1 MVTSEHLES
10 KVPNRAFISVWL
22 IVTLCAG
29 VTAAHA
35 QQEIEEIMVTAQ
47 KRDQT
52 MFDVPLAID
61 AFQEETLE
69 NADLIQFR
77 DIGMALPKLT
87 TASNF
92 GPFGS
97 VLSSRGIS
105 GSTNLEPVVAA
116 YVDDVPYA
124 LVGTGWAPS
133 GRLFD
138 LDRVEVLNG
147 PQGTLFGQGSMGGA
161 VRVFTRD
168 PELNEFAG
176 TVRLNAAD
184 VKDGEED
191 FGGDVMLNLP
201 LVAGKL
207 GARLVYSREETGGFI
222 DYPNITGDS
231 QKDLDDV
238 EYQDMRFKLLYAP
251 SERTD
256 IRFTA
261 WLNEVRSSISQ
272 RVPYPVPADGR
283 TEPSP
288 GMVGIGDVESETYS
302 LFVSHDFGPV
312 TVSNTLSWFDVEQLQ
327 IALIGGIDGFAD
339 PLTETT
345 SNEFRV
351 VSNFDGPLQFVL
363 GHYLWDS
370 TGGFAIAVALI
381 PPIIPAGR
389 LFLGHDLAEF
399 DSEVNAF
406 FGEVSYEFADGFAEV
421 LVGVRYFEDD
431 RSFVAYNDAPFVQG
445 DGFVETTNLED
456 KFNNTSMR
464 FNLTLRPADN
474 WMAFLNIAEGYRS
487 GTFNI
492 GLSATAGQ
500 LAGFPGDLTTIQP
513 DEVLSFDVGTKFR
526 SENGLFSLELVGFKS
541 EWKDAQQL
549 VTFNPAIFVSTIVNA
564 GTLDIWGFEYDFG
577 FQFTDSFSMNLQ
589 GAYLD
594 TEWESLAELLDVFT
608 GLREGGPSNGVPKH
622 QLLVSGTYT
631 RPVTLGGREL
641 EFSAYGDFRF
651 YSERSDA
658 TGGGIKTK
666 DNHNSTLRFAIGA
679 PESWELAL
687 FANNLTD
694 EDEAIAVAFSV
705 IATPPRPRQVGVTFT
720 KHF

>member
-1 MVTSEHLES
+1 MKTKLLVVLSAVLTSMAMTPSLG
-10 KVPNRAFISVWL
+10 F
-22 IVTLCAG
+22 
-29 VTAAHA
+29 A
-35 QQEIEEIMVTAQ
+35 QSQEYEIEEIVVTAQ
-47 KRDQT
+47 KREQRA
-52 MFDVPLAID
+52 FDVPLAID
-61 AFQEETLE
+61 AYQESTLE

-105 GSTNLEPVVAA
+105 GSTNLEPVVAS
-116 YVDDVPYA
+116 YIDDVPYA
-124 LVGTGWAPS
+124 FVGTGWAPS

-161 VRVFTRD
+161 IRVFTRD
-168 PELNEFAG
+168 PELTEFAG
-176 TVRLNAAD
+176 TVRLNMAD

-191 FGGDVMLNLP
+191 FGGDVMLNVP

-222 DYPNITGDS
+222 NYPNVVGS
-231 QKDLDDV
+231 SPEDLDDV
-238 EYQDMRFKLLYAP
+238 EYEDLRFKLLYAP

-256 IRFTA
+256 IRFTV
-261 WLNEVRSSISQ
+261 WLSEIGSEISQ
-272 RVPYPVPADGR
+272 RVPYPVPDDPR

-288 GMVGIGDVESETYS
+288 GTLGIGDVESETYS
-302 LFVSHDFGPV
+302 LFFSHDFGSF
-312 TVSNTLSWFDVEQLQ
+312 TLSNTFSKFDVEQLQ
-327 IALIGGIDGFAD
+327 RSLLGGIDGFAD
-339 PLTETT
+339 PYTETT
-345 SNEFRV
+345 SNELRL
-351 VSNFDGPLQFVL
+351 VSSFDGPFQFVL
-363 GHYLWDS
+363 GHYYWDS
-370 TGGFAIAVALI
+370 SGGFAIAVALI

-399 DSEVNAF
+399 DSEISAF

-421 LVGVRYFEDD
+421 LVGIRRFEDD
-431 RSFVAYNDAPFVQG
+431 RSFVAFNDAPFVQG
-445 DGFVETTNLED
+445 DGFVQTTD
-456 KFNNTSMR
+456 IGDTFNNTSTR
-464 FNLTLRPADN
+464 FNLTLRPTDN
-474 WMAFLNIAEGYRS
+474 WIAFLNIAEGYRS

-492 GLSATAGQ
+492 GLSATAGE
-500 LAGFPGDLTTIQP
+500 LAGFPGELTTIQP
-513 DEVLSFDVGTKFR
+513 DEVVSYDIGTKYR
-526 SENGLFSLELVGFKS
+526 SEGGLFSMELVAFIS

-564 GTLDIWGFEYDFG
+564 GNLDIQGFEYDFG

-589 GAYLD
+589 GAYVD
-594 TEWESLAELLDVFT
+594 TEWKSLADLLDVFA

-631 RPVTLGGREL
+631 RLVTLGGREL
-641 EFSAYGDFRF
+641 ELSVYGDYRA

-658 TGGGIKTK
+658 TGGGIKTN
-666 DNHNSTLRFAIGA
+666 DTRQSTLRIGVGA

-694 EDEAIAVAFSV
+694 EDEAIGVAFSV